1 LTTQITDSMSM
12 AVAALDAMDNHA
24 ALVREVAARL
34 LSEHA
39 SGLPKLIEVRPFAGC
54 GGPRL
59 ELQPRT
65 NADAAAWAQAL
76 GVALTEDVV
85 ETRGG
90 RRLHVSGELL
100 VDGVRVR
107 LGSCQSFSSAAW
119 AARTAEAV
127 AA

>member
-1 LTTQITDSMSM
+1 MNAQITDSMSM
-12 AVAALDAMDNHA
+12 AVAALDTMTNHA
-24 ALVREVAARL
+24 ALVREVAERL

-39 SGLPKLIEVRPFAGC
+39 SSLPKLIAVRPHAGTN
-54 GGPRL
+54 GPQL

-76 GVALTEDVV
+76 GVTLTESFTGD
-85 ETRGG
+85 RGG
-90 RRLHVSGELL
+90 WRRWHMGGSID

-107 LGSCQSFSSAAW
+107 VGACEPVPSAA
-119 AARTAEAV
+119 ADASAV